1 MKILLTGSCGHIG
14 SYIFS
19 NIHKVR
25 GIKEIILVDNLS
37 TGQNHIINNRNKK
50 IKSSFY
56 LINVNKIGSLNQ
68 FKKID
73 VIVHCASFTNA
84 QNSFFQKENMYKN
97 NLDCMFNVMNY
108 CIKNKT
114 KLIHI
119 SSTSIY
125 GKNAKLIKE
134 EDKNFI
140 NPTSP
145 YAKIKLL
152 EEKMLKKNSNKLSYT
167 TLRFGTI
174 AGVSKGIRFHT
185 AINKF
190 CFQAALDQKIE
201 VYKTAYNQCRPYLSL
216 KDAFKVFKFCI
227 EKNYFK
233 NSPINVLSGNF
244 TVNDILKKIRKY
256 KNDIQIKYVKVKI
269 MNKIN
274 FMIDNSKLETLGVK
288 LRSNLDKEIKETL
301 NLFK

>member
-50 IKSSFY
+50 IKSNFY

-73 VIVHCASFTNA
+73 VIIHCASFTNA
-84 QNSFFQKENMYKN
+84 QNSFFQKDNMYKN

-125 GKNAKLIKE
+125 GKNAKW
-134 EDKNFI
+134 
-140 NPTSP
+140 
-145 YAKIKLL
+145 
-152 EEKMLKKNSNKLSYT
+152 LS
-167 TLRFGTI
+167 
-174 AGVSKGIRFHT
+174 
-185 AINKF
+185 
-190 CFQAALDQKIE
+190 
-201 VYKTAYNQCRPYLSL
+201 
-216 KDAFKVFKFCI
+216 
-227 EKNYFK
+227 
-233 NSPINVLSGNF
+233 
-244 TVNDILKKIRKY
+244 KY
-256 KNDIQIKYVKVKI
+256 E
-269 MNKIN
+269 NKIN
-274 FMIDNSKLETLGVK
+274 L
-288 LRSNLDKEIKETL
+288 
-301 NLFK
+301 